1 MNELAN
7 MRTRKDL
14 NFYSDILRKDYN
26 ENLLG
31 TKKKSIRNRDLSGS
45 QYEINTNLAT
55 KDPLKFMDSVLK
67 FHGEI

>member
-1 MNELAN
+1 

-26 ENLLG
+26 ENLFG